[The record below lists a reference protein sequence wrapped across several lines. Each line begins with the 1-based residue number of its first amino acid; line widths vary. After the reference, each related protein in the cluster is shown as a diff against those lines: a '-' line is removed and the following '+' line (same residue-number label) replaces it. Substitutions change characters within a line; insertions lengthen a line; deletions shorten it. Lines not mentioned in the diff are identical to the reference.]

1 LPGAKENA
9 VSEGT
14 KDDALFRG
22 VRHIGIAVRDT
33 EAAIGL
39 FSALFEAKHV
49 ETMVSEEHGL
59 KLTFLQVAGVNVEL
73 LEPVREDVTV
83 AKFIKTKGEGFHHIA
98 FEVTDIEQVLENLKK
113 AGVKLIDE
121 TPRRGPRQP
130 HAFIH
135 PSSTRRMIELCQPV
149 AKPAP
154 TRPGAFVPIPLEQ
167 LPPPSSS
174 SRRSAFCPNRTWTSW

>member
-1 LPGAKENA
+1 VPQAGASGLTQETKENT
-9 VSEGT
+9 VIEGT
-14 KDDALFRG
+14 RDGALFRG

-83 AKFIKTKGEGFHHIA
+83 AKFLKNKGEGFHHIA
-98 FEVTDIEQVLENLKK
+98 FEVTDIGLVLERLKR

-121 TPRRGPRQP
+121 TPRRGA
-130 HAFIH
+130 HGNLIAFVH
-135 PSSTRRMIELCQPV
+135 PSSTHGVMIELCQPV
-149 AKPAP
+149 K
-154 TRPGAFVPIPLEQ
+154 
-167 LPPPSSS
+167 
-174 SRRSAFCPNRTWTSW
+174 